1 MNGGKRER
9 KADESSEEGTRKK
22 KKNLV
27 AALPNIPN
35 DVYFPFWIHIS
46 SAPLI
51 HFRCTLILE
60 PIYLIT
66 LFVYASS
73 SSLTV

>member
-22 KKNLV
+22 EKNI
-27 AALPNIPN
+27 PNIPN